1 MYAGTGSTRGWKGWI
16 KSGRHRHSMGM
27 KDWQE
32 QQAASGHGMGIELE
46 GVEGPITG
54 SSHSSFTIG
63 SPVDS
68 SEPTSPMGESDEDD
82 DESAQDDD
90 E

>member
-1 MYAGTGSTRGWKGWI
+1 
-16 KSGRHRHSMGM
+16 MGM

-32 QQAASGHGMGIELE
+32 QQAATGHGMGIEIE

-54 SSHSSFTIG
+54 SSRSSFTIG

-68 SEPTSPMGESDEDD
+68 SEPTSPIDGSDEDG
-82 DESAQDDD
+82 DEWAQDDD
-90 E
+90 ER

>member
-32 QQAASGHGMGIELE
+32 QQAATGRGMGIELE
-46 GVEGPITG
+46 GVEGPMSASSRSSYSLG
-54 SSHSSFTIG
+54 SL
-63 SPVDS
+63 VDS
-68 SEPTSPMGESDEDD
+68 SEPTSPVSDSDGDGDEDE
-82 DESAQDDD
+82 DE

>member
-1 MYAGTGSTRGWKGWI
+1 
-16 KSGRHRHSMGM
+16 MGM

-32 QQAASGHGMGIELE
+32 QQAASGQGMSIEIE
-46 GVEGPITG
+46 GEEGPITG
-54 SSHSSFTIG
+54 SSSSSFSVG

-68 SEPTSPMGESDEDD
+68 SEPTSPMDESDGDD
-82 DESAQDDD
+82 DESAEDQD

>member
-32 QQAASGHGMGIELE
+32 QQAATGHGMGIEVVE
-46 GVEGPITG
+46 SEEGPISG
-54 SSHSSFTIG
+54 SSRSSYSVG

-68 SEPTSPMGESDEDD
+68 SEPTSPVGDSD
-82 DESAQDDD
+82 DE
-90 E
+90 

>member
-32 QQAASGHGMGIELE
+32 QQAASGRGMGIEIE
-46 GVEGPITG
+46 GVEGPMTG
-54 SSHSSFTIG
+54 SSQSSYSVG

-68 SEPTSPMGESDEDD
+68 SGPTSPADESEQSEDED
-82 DESAQDDD
+82 
-90 E
+90 

>member
-1 MYAGTGSTRGWKGWI
+1 
-16 KSGRHRHSMGM
+16 M

-32 QQAASGHGMGIELE
+32 QQAASGHSMGIEIE

-54 SSHSSFTIG
+54 SSRSSYSVG

-68 SEPTSPMGESDEDD
+68 SEPTSPTDGSDEDD
-82 DESAQDDD
+82 E
-90 E
+90 

>member
-1 MYAGTGSTRGWKGWI
+1 
-16 KSGRHRHSMGM
+16 M

-32 QQAASGHGMGIELE
+32 QQAASGHSMGIEIE

-54 SSHSSFTIG
+54 SSRSSLSVG

-68 SEPTSPMGESDEDD
+68 SEPTSPIDESGEDD
-82 DESAQDDD
+82 DE
-90 E
+90 

>member
-32 QQAASGHGMGIELE
+32 QQAASGFGMGIETGE
-46 GVEGPITG
+46 GELGPISG
-54 SSHSSFTIG
+54 SSRSSFSLA

-68 SEPTSPMGESDEDD
+68 SEPTSPIGVSD
-82 DESAQDDD
+82 DES
-90 E
+90 

>member
-32 QQAASGHGMGIELE
+32 QQAARGHGMGIEIME
-46 GVEGPITG
+46 GEEGPITG
-54 SSHSSFTIG
+54 SSRSSFSVG

-68 SEPTSPMGESDEDD
+68 SEPTSPISESEDE
-82 DESAQDDD
+82 
-90 E
+90 